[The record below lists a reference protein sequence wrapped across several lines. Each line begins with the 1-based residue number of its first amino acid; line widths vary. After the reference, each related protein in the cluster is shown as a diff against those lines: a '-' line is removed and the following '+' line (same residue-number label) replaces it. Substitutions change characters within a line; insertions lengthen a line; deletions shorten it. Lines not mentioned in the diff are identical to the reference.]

1 MNCIHIEGDIM
12 QKMKEILDIPSYY
25 NDLLKEISSENLHP
39 LLNSNPLEYMRN
51 LFTIDNK
58 KFYNLRDELILRGI
72 GFHKKYQNNY
82 LLGRNYEIQ
91 NVLIKTEN
99 TDSFKKIN
107 FSVIGASN
115 FIERFQITSDLFFHN
130 VPWEGLLSLFPNTA
144 ESFLRRAFEKEGF
157 SFAPIEGYQA
167 IPLMEAQSDDN
178 NLVKE
183 PMYIE
188 NDYLYDYSQLELPIE
203 HYFQGN
209 IFQHFLK
216 YCQANNIQIFSDLSL
231 DKINDYAKQKFTRQK
246 TIQLITKI
254 YHDINK
260 KYNPLPYD
268 FEDALN
274 LYQNNRFK
282 KLCEMVDVYYLEYI
296 EKFYESDNPY
306 ENIYRQEDIEQFIS
320 YVNSN
325 IESIVKEKQ
334 NKEKQAKFKEVVQKI
349 NEHANFKYI
358 LSMPLHELIEV
369 FSIQESIPNEELY
382 VYDILDNIHYLS
394 LLEKLLIGMDSM
406 VELSEMLTSITEL
419 LKEREK
425 EIILLRDTLTLQ
437 EVGDKIGVTRERVRQ
452 VEAALIIL

>member
-1 MNCIHIEGDIM
+1 
-12 QKMKEILDIPSYY
+12 
-25 NDLLKEISSENLHP
+25 
-39 LLNSNPLEYMRN
+39 MRN

-188 NDYLYDYSQLELPIE
+188 NDYLYDYSQIMYP
-203 HYFQGN
+203 
-209 IFQHFLK
+209 
-216 YCQANNIQIFSDLSL
+216 
-231 DKINDYAKQKFTRQK
+231 
-246 TIQLITKI
+246 
-254 YHDINK
+254 
-260 KYNPLPYD
+260 
-268 FEDALN
+268 
-274 LYQNNRFK
+274 RF
-282 KLCEMVDVYYLEYI
+282 
-296 EKFYESDNPY
+296 
-306 ENIYRQEDIEQFIS
+306 
-320 YVNSN
+320 
-325 IESIVKEKQ
+325 
-334 NKEKQAKFKEVVQKI
+334 
-349 NEHANFKYI
+349 
-358 LSMPLHELIEV
+358 
-369 FSIQESIPNEELY
+369 
-382 VYDILDNIHYLS
+382 
-394 LLEKLLIGMDSM
+394 
-406 VELSEMLTSITEL
+406 
-419 LKEREK
+419 
-425 EIILLRDTLTLQ
+425 
-437 EVGDKIGVTRERVRQ
+437 
-452 VEAALIIL
+452 

>member
-1 MNCIHIEGDIM
+1 
-12 QKMKEILDIPSYY
+12 
-25 NDLLKEISSENLHP
+25 
-39 LLNSNPLEYMRN
+39 MRN

-282 KLCEMVDVYYLEYI
+282 KLCEMVDVYYLEYC
-296 EKFYESDNPY
+296 NC
-306 ENIYRQEDIEQFIS
+306 
-320 YVNSN
+320 
-325 IESIVKEKQ
+325 
-334 NKEKQAKFKEVVQKI
+334 
-349 NEHANFKYI
+349 
-358 LSMPLHELIEV
+358 
-369 FSIQESIPNEELY
+369 
-382 VYDILDNIHYLS
+382 
-394 LLEKLLIGMDSM
+394 
-406 VELSEMLTSITEL
+406 
-419 LKEREK
+419 
-425 EIILLRDTLTLQ
+425 
-437 EVGDKIGVTRERVRQ
+437 
-452 VEAALIIL
+452 